1 MTEKTQPSVT
11 VLIPVYN
18 GEEHIGDCLDN
29 LLKQSYD
36 NYQILVVNDGSR
48 DKTLEKLQQYPV
60 KILSYE
66 ENKGISYALNYG
78 IDHIDTDYIIRM
90 DADDISHVDR
100 IKIQVDFMEKNPHIF
115 MCGTTV
121 TENIHG
127 DKQADPRW
135 KLAFGEKQV
144 TTVNELRVFYLY
156 HTYLLHPTTIFRTQE
171 WKKKGYRYDS
181 RFDGVEDFE
190 LYRRII
196 MEEEVYQLHL
206 PLVALTKRQ
215 GSASD
220 VGVRKTLERL
230 YQANKYFY
238 ESFGLCSDTIRL
250 MAKALFPR
258 QYGTTQKELEDIE
271 RFTYELMKIDYFNKR
286 VRPDIV
292 HGLFRYLY
300 EEVKQFEKE

>member
-1 MTEKTQPSVT
+1 MKDVT
-11 VLIPVYN
+11 VLIPVFN
-18 GEEHIGDCLDN
+18 GSGYIGTCLEN
-29 LLKQSYD
+29 MLSQSYT
-36 NYQILVVNDGSR
+36 NYKILVVDDGST
-48 DKTLEKLQQYPV
+48 DDTLDILQRYPV
-60 KILSYE
+60 DVISYK
-66 ENKGISYALNYG
+66 ENKGISHALNLG
-78 IDHIDTDYIIRM
+78 IERIDTKYTVRM
-90 DADDISHVDR
+90 DGDDISHVDR

-121 TENIHG
+121 TENNHG

-135 KLAFGEKQV
+135 RLAFGDKQV

-156 HTYLLHPTTIFRTQE
+156 HTYLLHPTTIFRTEE

-220 VGVRKTLERL
+220 VGARKTLERL

-238 ESFGLCSDTIRL
+238 ESFGLYSDTIRL
-250 MAKALFPR
+250 LAKAIFPR
-258 QYGTTQKELEDIE
+258 QYGMTQKELEDIE
-271 RFTYELMKIDYFNKR
+271 RFTYELMKIDYFNTR
-286 VRPDIV
+286 VRQDIV

-300 EEVKQFEKE
+300 EEVKKFEKE

>member
-1 MTEKTQPSVT
+1 MKDVT
-11 VLIPVYN
+11 VLIPVFN
-18 GEEHIGDCLDN
+18 GSRYISTCLEN
-29 LLKQSYD
+29 MLSQSYT
-36 NYQILVVNDGSR
+36 NYKILVVDDGST
-48 DKTLEKLQQYPV
+48 DDTLAILQRYPV
-60 KILSYE
+60 EVISYK
-66 ENKGISYALNYG
+66 ENKGISHALNLG
-78 IDHIDTDYIIRM
+78 IERIDTKYTVRM
-90 DADDISHVDR
+90 DGDDISHVDR

-121 TENIHG
+121 TENKQA

-135 KLAFGEKQV
+135 KLAFGDKRV
-144 TTVNELRVFYLY
+144 TTVNELQVFYLY

-171 WKKKGYRYDS
+171 WKKKGYCYDS

-238 ESFGLCSDTIRL
+238 ESFGLSSDTIRL
-250 MAKALFPR
+250 LAKTLFPR

-286 VRPDIV
+286 IKPDIV

-300 EEVKQFEKE
+300 EEVKKFEKA

>member
-1 MTEKTQPSVT
+1 MKDVT
-11 VLIPVYN
+11 VLIPVFN
-18 GEEHIGDCLDN
+18 GSRYISTCLEN
-29 LLKQSYD
+29 MLSQSYT
-36 NYQILVVNDGSR
+36 NYKILVVDDGST
-48 DKTLEKLQQYPV
+48 DDTLAILQRYPV
-60 KILSYE
+60 EVISYK
-66 ENKGISYALNYG
+66 ENKGISYALNLG
-78 IDHIDTDYIIRM
+78 IERIDTKYTIRM
-90 DADDISHVDR
+90 DGDDISHVDR
-100 IKIQVDFMEKNPHIF
+100 IKIQVDFMKKNPHIF

-135 KLAFGEKQV
+135 KLAFGDKQV
-144 TTVNELRVFYLY
+144 TSVNELRVFYLY
-156 HTYLLHPTTIFRTQE
+156 HTYLLHPTTIFRTEE

-220 VGVRKTLERL
+220 VGERKTLERL

-250 MAKALFPR
+250 LAKALFPR
-258 QYGTTQKELEDIE
+258 QYGTTKKELEDIE
-271 RFTYELMKIDYFNKR
+271 RFTYELMKIDYFNTR
-286 VRPDIV
+286 VRQDIV

-300 EEVKQFEKE
+300 EEVKKFEKE